1 MKNILH
7 FKGFIKGVTYQT
19 FLNDSLKVINLDNFN
34 ANKVK
39 PFGLIKCES
48 SQTEIAYSKWVSPKR
63 TRSYPFA
70 RIYNTYNSGKAIT
83 IIPVI
88 KDEGK
93 DGDRDRI
100 QYSTIS
106 WMNLLNVYIVLAY
119 MLHKIYYLVNLIF
132 RMVYLS

>member
-63 TRSYPFA
+63 TRSYPF
-70 RIYNTYNSGKAIT
+70 GF
-83 IIPVI
+83 
-88 KDEGK
+88 
-93 DGDRDRI
+93 
-100 QYSTIS
+100 
-106 WMNLLNVYIVLAY
+106 
-119 MLHKIYYLVNLIF
+119 F
-132 RMVYLS
+132 RFHHA